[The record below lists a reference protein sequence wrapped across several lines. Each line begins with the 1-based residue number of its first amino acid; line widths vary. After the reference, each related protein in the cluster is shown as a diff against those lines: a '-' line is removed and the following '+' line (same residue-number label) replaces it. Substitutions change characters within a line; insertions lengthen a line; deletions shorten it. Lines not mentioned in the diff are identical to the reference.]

1 MGKHRS
7 NVKLKTEAICNKLS
21 CIARNEHWMEGV
33 DEGTLTQLGGRMG
46 RHQNGLGKGEKW
58 EKD

>member
-7 NVKLKTEAICNKLS
+7 NVKLNTEAICNKLS

-46 RHQNGLGKGEKW
+46 RHQNGLGKGEK
-58 EKD
+58 